1 MNLKY
6 ELEITKKGLEKI
18 KEYFEKTEVFD
29 LKNMTEEQIIKNLF
43 WIPEV
48 DENFEIRDQIKIT
61 RIN

>member
-1 MNLKY
+1 MKY